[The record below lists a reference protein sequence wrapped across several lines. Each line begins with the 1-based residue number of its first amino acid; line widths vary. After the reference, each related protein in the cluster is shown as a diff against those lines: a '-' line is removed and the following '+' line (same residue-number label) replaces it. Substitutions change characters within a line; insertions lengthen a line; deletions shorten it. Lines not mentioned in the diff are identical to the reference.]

1 LETFGIEGRPGNV
14 KRDCTVRAFAVAS
27 GVDYDM
33 AYLMLA
39 MSGRRNNCGARM
51 HDWIKAYQAIGLCLP
66 ADRIDLYTEPIPS
79 DNVIVLVPGHIY
91 TIRNGV
97 HSDGEFG
104 RRFKY
109 RKFRGAW
116 RIPIGFEPCLTTPGR
131 DNKDKE

>member
-1 LETFGIEGRPGNV
+1 MN
-14 KRDCTVRAFAVAS
+14 
-27 GVDYDM
+27 
-33 AYLMLA
+33 
-39 MSGRRNNCGARM
+39 
-51 HDWIKAYQAIGLCLP
+51 DWIKAYQAIGLCLP
-66 ADRIDLYTEPIPS
+66 PDRIDLYTEPIPT

-97 HSDGEFG
+97 HSDGEWG
-104 RRFKY
+104 RKFKY